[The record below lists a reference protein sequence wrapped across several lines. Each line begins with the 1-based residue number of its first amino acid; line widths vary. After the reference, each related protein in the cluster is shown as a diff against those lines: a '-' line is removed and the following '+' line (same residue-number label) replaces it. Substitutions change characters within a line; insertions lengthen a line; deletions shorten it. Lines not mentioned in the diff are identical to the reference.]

1 MQQPAQNEHQDG
13 KLSEANNFKQQD
25 TTMEENKREQQ
36 AFETEQPRPVSQLN
50 QATQYFTR
58 NDSNYDS
65 GISVARKK
73 KKKKKK
79 RISRTAMNISESYVD
94 SDAPLLQDNNYQLGN
109 VAAAEQKI
117 AGRQENEAAIPNLN
131 LSFLDAPIETEDMAA
146 RKDTPVNKSE
156 KPVIEDQVEDF
167 EDFSA
172 KGYEP
177 EVE

>member
-25 TTMEENKREQQ
+25 TTMEENNREQQ

-94 SDAPLLQDNNYQLGN
+94 SDAPLL
-109 VAAAEQKI
+109 
-117 AGRQENEAAIPNLN
+117 
-131 LSFLDAPIETEDMAA
+131 
-146 RKDTPVNKSE
+146 
-156 KPVIEDQVEDF
+156 
-167 EDFSA
+167 
-172 KGYEP
+172 
-177 EVE
+177 